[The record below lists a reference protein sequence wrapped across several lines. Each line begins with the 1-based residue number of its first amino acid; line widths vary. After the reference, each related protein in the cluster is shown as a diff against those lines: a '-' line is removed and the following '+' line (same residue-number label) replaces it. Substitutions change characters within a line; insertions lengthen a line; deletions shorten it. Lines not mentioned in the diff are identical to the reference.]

1 MNADNKLVA
10 AYFILFVTSL
20 FINKVCQDTLI
31 IIISDTSKFI
41 YIYIY
46 IYILTALPSNLIFSG
61 THFIAR
67 IDICMITLHNVSNSY
82 LNRSINCLLKIHFVN
97 IKHIK
102 KLGHNMISILSL
114 QYIQENGVMRFRCEA
129 VDI

>member
-46 IYILTALPSNLIFSG
+46 ILTAL
-61 THFIAR
+61 R
-67 IDICMITLHNVSNSY
+67 Q
-82 LNRSINCLLKIHFVN
+82 
-97 IKHIK
+97 
-102 KLGHNMISILSL
+102 ISFFLERILSL
-114 QYIQENGVMRFRCEA
+114 E
-129 VDI
+129 